1 MPVPKRRTGKSRRD
15 RRRANFKLAKP
26 TASTCSNC
34 GAVVVPHH
42 VCSSCGYY
50 NGRFVTAVK
59 AS

>member
-26 TASTCSNC
+26 TVSTCSNC
-34 GAVVVPHH
+34 GAVVAPHH
-42 VCSSCGYY
+42 MCSSCGYY
-50 NGRFVTAVK
+50 GGRFVTPVK

>member
-15 RRRANFKLAKP
+15 RRRANFKLAIP
-26 TASTCSNC
+26 TVATCTNC

-42 VCSSCGYY
+42 VCTGCGYY
-50 NGRFVTAVK
+50 NGRFVTPVK